1 MKKWCLPG
9 DPPLRTPRLWRVP
22 STSAHSAQWQWSSS
36 RSSVQKSRKRGKLC
50 LHCNTS
56 YTGIVGLITLHTL
69 HSDKIV
75 TIIIAEVEKQI
86 SIWGQVN
93 FSKSLLTLT
102 DFFTNQYCVIVNSLL
117 CLIVCKRSVMLSTNA
132 MWYSQFGSGSFKS
145 RAQERLFVHGAR
157 LAHCR
162 LCKWPGDSQQG
173 QLAWSDRL
181 MLVFNALYWQP
192 MQWS

>member
-1 MKKWCLPG
+1 MTATERERMKKWCLPD

-22 STSAHSAQWQWSSS
+22 SAHSAQWQWSSS

-56 YTGIVGLITLHTL
+56 YTCIVGLITLHTL

-117 CLIVCKRSVMLSTNA
+117 CLIVCKISVMLSTNVIFSV
-132 MWYSQFGSGSFKS
+132 WCGKL
-145 RAQERLFVHGAR
+145 QEQSAGEVVCAWCTLGALQTVQVTGWLTAGTVGMVR
-157 LAHCR
+157 QINV
-162 LCKWPGDSQQG
+162 G
-173 QLAWSDRL
+173 
-181 MLVFNALYWQP
+181 V
-192 MQWS
+192 

>member
-1 MKKWCLPG
+1 MTATERVKKWCLPG

-22 STSAHSAQWQWSSS
+22 SASAHSAQWQWSSS

-117 CLIVCKRSVMLSTNA
+117 SLIVCKRSVMLSTKQCDILSLGREA
-132 MWYSQFGSGSFKS
+132 S
-145 RAQERLFVHGAR
+145 RAERRRGCLCTVH
-157 LAHCR
+157 
-162 LCKWPGDSQQG
+162 
-173 QLAWSDRL
+173 AWRTADCASDR
-181 MLVFNALYWQP
+181 VTHSRDSWHGQTY
-192 MQWS
+192 